1 MSIITLISAGIAILI
16 FIGLSIF
23 QFLLVLGKPYG
34 KAAYGGKYEVL
45 PNNMKILSGLAIIIF
60 VIASIFVAVRAEIL
74 INFPFPDLANLG
86 VWVLAFYLALNTV
99 ANFLSESKLEK
110 QIMTPISLTACICLF
125 LVAFAL

>member
-1 MSIITLISAGIAILI
+1 MSIFTLISAVITIII

-45 PNNMKILSGLAIIIF
+45 PNNKRILSGLAIIIF
-60 VIASIFVAVRAEIL
+60 VIASFFVAVRAEIL

-99 ANFLSESKLEK
+99 ANFLSQSKLEK
-110 QIMTPISLTACICLF
+110 KL
-125 LVAFAL
+125 